1 LGKTRSATTDY
12 ITWQATVDDCNRK
25 DYVAHD

>member
-12 ITWQATVDDCNRK
+12 LPVWWPEDGATCK
-25 DYVAHD
+25 